1 MSVLFCFN
9 NTLSF
14 PIIICLSKF
23 KVMKSLGHFV
33 ISLSSIRLIL
43 TCGGKMQE
51 RVIEE
56 ALASP
61 LWSLR
66 GCVLCACVCTQ
77 SSVIV
82 SEQNSCF
89 LS

>member
-1 MSVLFCFN
+1 
-9 NTLSF
+9 
-14 PIIICLSKF
+14 
-23 KVMKSLGHFV
+23 
-33 ISLSSIRLIL
+33 
-43 TCGGKMQE
+43 MQE